1 MPGQAVP
8 VLIWGIEMPRSAYKT
23 QIASIERALKI
34 ARDVNDL
41 AATLAALTAKIK
53 LIRLHHAIRSTTAA
67 S

>member
-1 MPGQAVP
+1 MPSQAVP
-8 VLIWGIEMPRSAYKT
+8 VLIWGIEMPRSEYKT
-23 QIASIERALKI
+23 QMACVERALKI

-53 LIRLHHAIRSTTAA
+53 LIRLHHAIRATTAA